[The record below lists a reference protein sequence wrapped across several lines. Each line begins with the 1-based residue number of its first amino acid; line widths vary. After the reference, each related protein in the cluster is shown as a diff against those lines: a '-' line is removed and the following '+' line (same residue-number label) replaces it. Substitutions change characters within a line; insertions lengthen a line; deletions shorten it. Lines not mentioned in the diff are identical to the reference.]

1 MQVYEVVAVNRPE
14 QLIDLLGRLG
24 SVAEGSHVGRKRLA
38 GQHMMNRGVLV
49 QLSVWRELSYLE
61 HLPHLFVAHELL
73 VHLLQLLL
81 EHEVLRVLQ
90 NLFAVESHDGLP
102 DLLVQ

>member
-1 MQVYEVVAVNRPE
+1 VQVYEVVAVNRPE

-49 QLSVWRELSYLE
+49 QFSVWRELSYLE
-61 HLPHLFVAHELL
+61 HLPHLLVAHELL

-81 EHEVLRVLQ
+81 ENEVLRVLQ

-102 DLLVQ
+102 DFLVQ